1 MSPTPIV
8 TKNPN
13 EIRDDILRGI
23 KNGLISRGIAN
34 PNVGPNSDYY
44 RFASAL
50 SNQISLGLANTIAKA
65 DSVLPDS
72 ASGSDL
78 DRLCEIFGLSRRA
91 AGSSTGYVILATSA
105 TTLVTAGQELID
117 SVYGSKYFVQLGGS
131 YANGALIPIQSTNT
145 GTATNLSGGT
155 SFKWSSPPAYA
166 SQDAL
171 ASSAGVLGGV
181 DAEDDETLRARLLV
195 RLSSPP
201 GSGNASQIA
210 QVAEEAS
217 SEVQK
222 AFPYPAANGPGTVHI
237 AVAGYQSSNTDQTRA
252 VSATALNLVKSA
264 VVNALPEYVEATITD
279 CTAYPADVS
288 FSITIPDSTSALP
301 FPGPGGGWV
310 DADPYPLPSTGSQY
324 VSIYDF
330 TDENNF
336 SIVSQSKPV
345 VGQTIS
351 WIRPTDHKLFTAKI
365 VSIYFYTTSEP
376 WDCTITLDT
385 RLQGTDFNHWIFPGI
400 TNASTY
406 LAAVLDSFAKLGP
419 GEKLPITAVGL
430 LPRALRRPLAS
441 QSWSN
446 ALDAKF
452 LKNLEDSGS
461 EVYSASW
468 LYQNAYP
475 IVSSLSP
482 PTTIAAH
489 GDINLQPCIFTPN
502 KIAFY
507 K

>member
-1 MSPTPIV
+1 
-8 TKNPN
+8 
-13 EIRDDILRGI
+13 
-23 KNGLISRGIAN
+23 
-34 PNVGPNSDYY
+34 
-44 RFASAL
+44 
-50 SNQISLGLANTIAKA
+50 
-65 DSVLPDS
+65 
-72 ASGSDL
+72 
-78 DRLCEIFGLSRRA
+78 
-91 AGSSTGYVILATSA
+91 
-105 TTLVTAGQELID
+105 LVTAGQELID

-217 SEVQK
+217 PEVQK
-222 AFPYPAANGPGTVHI
+222 AFIYPACNGPGTVHV
-237 AVAGYQSSNTDQTRA
+237 AVVGYQSSNSDQSRA
-252 VSATALNLVKSA
+252 ISATALNAVKSA
-264 VVNALPEYVEATITD
+264 VVNALPEYVDAVITD
-279 CTAYPADVS
+279 CTSVPADVS
-288 FSITIPDSTSALP
+288 FSITIPDSTSATP
-301 FPGPGGGWV
+301 FPGPGGGWI
-310 DADPYPLPSTGSQY
+310 DANPYPLPPTGSNY
-324 VSIYDF
+324 VNIYDLAG
-330 TDENNF
+330 ENSF
-336 SIVSQSKPV
+336 AVVSQSKPSI
-345 VGQTIS
+345 GQTIS
-351 WIRPTDHKLFTAKI
+351 WIRPTDHKLFTGKI
-365 VSIYFYTTSEP
+365 TAIIWNTTTAP
-376 WDCTITLDT
+376 YDCYLTIDT
-385 RLQGTDFNHWIFPGI
+385 FFTGLNGGTDYIFPGI
-400 TNASTY
+400 VNADKY

-419 GEKLPITAVGL
+419 GEKLSPTAVGL

-452 LKNLEDSGS
+452 LKNLEDAGS
-461 EVYSASW
+461 EVYAASW
-468 LYQNAYP
+468 LYQNQYP
-475 IVSSLSP
+475 VTASYSP
-482 PTTIAAH
+482 QTTIAAT
-489 GDINLQPCIFTPN
+489 GNIANQPLIWTPG